1 MTKIMSSHEL
11 INLSMVSIVKIDLI
25 NVDSS
30 LKVSEKQILEMK
42 DSISN
47 NGLIN
52 PIIIDKDYNLV
63 SGLSRLESSKLLG
76 KNEIECKIV
85 DGTKE
90 ELELIKIDE
99 NLVRKN
105 LSSLEEMNLR
115 FRKKELLISMNVKG
129 ITKKISEENN
139 ISMRLVQIDNK
150 AIESI
155 NDNNPQLLNMMLD
168 LETSSNDNFKK
179 EEIKSISESE
189 SIQNKLKNNM
199 FNSISH
205 IREEIMKE
213 KNLSFEINDM
223 NEIVSFYQSKALE
236 IKRVVEDLDEERLF
250 NLLKQIDTYTKSKIV
265 I

>member
-1 MTKIMSSHEL
+1 
-11 INLSMVSIVKIDLI
+11 
-25 NVDSS
+25 
-30 LKVSEKQILEMK
+30 
-42 DSISN
+42 
-47 NGLIN
+47 
-52 PIIIDKDYNLV
+52 
-63 SGLSRLESSKLLG
+63 
-76 KNEIECKIV
+76 
-85 DGTKE
+85 
-90 ELELIKIDE
+90 
-99 NLVRKN
+99 
-105 LSSLEEMNLR
+105 
-115 FRKKELLISMNVKG
+115 MNVKG

-150 AIESI
+150 TIESI